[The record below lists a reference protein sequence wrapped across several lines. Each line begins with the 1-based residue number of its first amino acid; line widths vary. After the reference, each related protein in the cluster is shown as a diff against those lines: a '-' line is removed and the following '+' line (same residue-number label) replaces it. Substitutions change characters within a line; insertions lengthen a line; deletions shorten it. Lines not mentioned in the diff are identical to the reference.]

1 MEKALVNSTRKSNI
15 ELLRILAII
24 FIIAHHLAVHG
35 FHMIHP
41 EIYASYSRFDKLF
54 IDLLMPGG
62 LVGVGIFFIIT
73 GYFKINNNKIS
84 LSKVILEAL
93 FYGLIVLIIYS
104 ITLAFTDFYKHDSIY
119 SYFKNIF
126 TSMIN
131 PATTDVWWFLSSY
144 IFLILL
150 SPLINKLFNKL
161 NLKGYLVLTI
171 LYFLLIYSLDL
182 VIGSRYITITKGIA
196 FYLIGGFI
204 ARFITVE
211 SNRNLKRWISLFVF
225 IISWCLLAYLYYFFY
240 NHVYITESKNLI
252 DFYNDLILF
261 ALNTI
266 LAPLAA
272 TSIFIFMLTFD
283 FKSKAI
289 NFISKTTFGIYL
301 LHDAVI
307 TRELIWKKVITT
319 EIMEAMNLQLY
330 SLILIASIFLIG
342 FLVDTLRILFVEKHM
357 INLYENIKNKFKEKY
372 YNDDINQ
379 AE

>member
-1 MEKALVNSTRKSNI
+1 MEKEIVKVERKSNI
-15 ELLRILAII
+15 ELLRIFAII
-24 FIIAHHLAVHG
+24 FIVCHHLAVHG
-35 FHMIHP
+35 FHVMNP
-41 EIYASYSRFDKLF
+41 DIYNSYSTFDKMF

-84 LSKVILEAL
+84 LSKVILEAV

-104 ITLAFTDFYKHDSIY
+104 ITLAFTDFYNHDSIY
-119 SYFKNIF
+119 SYLKNIF

-161 NLKGYLVLTI
+161 NLKGYLILTI

-240 NHVYITESKNLI
+240 NHIYITESKNLI

-307 TRELIWKKVITT
+307 TRELIWKKVITD
-319 EIMEAMNLQLY
+319 EIMEVMNLQLY

-372 YNDDINQ
+372 YNDDTK
-379 AE
+379 E